1 MNWKKA
7 ESANRP
13 AELDTTSSKK
23 YNYVR
28 KNITEEQ
35 RETEEGTM
43 TFYVYDELKVLKS
56 DWTLFLAVAD
66 SESRIADCEDA
77 LVELAEIIG
86 GE

>member
-56 DWTLFLAVAD
+56 DWALFLAVAD